1 VSTIR
6 GQVPTDVVAGEIT
19 AWQNRPVDPVY
30 PVLYID
36 AIRIKVR
43 DAGVV
48 ANKAA
53 HLVVGV
59 DLEGRK
65 QVLGVWIQQTE
76 GAKFWSGV
84 LTEPSRNRRA
94 RGVGVERCAP
104 RERGGDPNSD
114 GRMTLLS
121 VCSPRTRG

>member
-1 VSTIR
+1 MA
-6 GQVPTDVVAGEIT
+6 DEI
-19 AWQNRPVDPVY
+19 ALWQSRPVDPVY
-30 PVLYID
+30 PILYID

-84 LTEPSRNRRA
+84 LTELRNRGLQGRPHRVLRRAHRPA
-94 RGVGVERCAP
+94 RGGQRRCGPQRWCRPAW
-104 RERGGDPNSD
+104 S
-114 GRMTLLS
+114 T
-121 VCSPRTRG
+121 